1 MHKIFINIFPVIVL
15 WGIFAYVVLNVSYP
29 ESLVSANWQKIL
41 LFFTP
46 LFFAVLF
53 TINIF
58 AKNFLVSSSLSL
70 GLIFLLILK
79 ALDSLNIVTGIL
91 VLIATW
97 FLVSYFAKIKRRNLT
112 KLPKIPKLTRLRKEA
127 MKK

>member
-1 MHKIFINIFPVIVL
+1 MHKIFINIFPALVC